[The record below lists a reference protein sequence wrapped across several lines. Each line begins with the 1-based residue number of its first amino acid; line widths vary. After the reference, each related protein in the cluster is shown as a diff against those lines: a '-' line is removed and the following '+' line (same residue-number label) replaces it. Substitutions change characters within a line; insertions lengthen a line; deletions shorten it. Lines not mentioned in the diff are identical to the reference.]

1 MSKNKSTLN
10 ISGDE
15 RLAANLKMYS
25 KDMTEKVARA
35 MFEFGGEIQRRSEQL
50 VPRDTGELAS
60 RSFVEGPLI
69 SKDGSEYLV
78 VVGYEKHGAP
88 TGTQNK
94 DTKGQFYAV
103 PVHERMDVN
112 HPNGQAKYLEQP
124 YKESASEYL
133 EYMAEAAEEARP

>member
-1 MSKNKSTLN
+1 MSTNKSSFN

-60 RSFVEGPLI
+60 RSFVEGPL
-69 SKDGSEYLV
+69 L
-78 VVGYEKHGAP
+78 
-88 TGTQNK
+88 
-94 DTKGQFYAV
+94 
-103 PVHERMDVN
+103 
-112 HPNGQAKYLEQP
+112 
-124 YKESASEYL
+124 
-133 EYMAEAAEEARP
+133 